1 MNPQNPNP
9 DQDPS
14 RRAKESRGVE
24 VGQGFDTKVAL
35 LLSQLSE
42 LDNLAV
48 AFSGGVDSTVLLHA
62 GREALGSACVGVI
75 ADSPSLPR
83 EELEEARQLA
93 RIMGVELVEVQTEE
107 LQDPRYVANSGDRC
121 FFCKSALFEQM
132 SLWCLQRGFAN
143 VAFGEITD
151 DLKDDRPGAVAAANF
166 GVLAPLRE
174 AGFSKADVRQY
185 ATKVGLPVA
194 DKPASACLASR
205 VPVGTHVTRELLQ
218 TIEEA
223 ERQLHRAGYS
233 VLRVRHHGKRA
244 LLEIGE
250 SEFARAHSER
260 DRLRDLLA
268 PLGFESMELG
278 VYLPPAERPQ
288 GN

>member
-1 MNPQNPNP
+1 M
-9 DQDPS
+9 D
-14 RRAKESRGVE
+14 ES
-24 VGQGFDTKVAL
+24 FDSKVARL
-35 LLSQLSE
+35 LGRLGE

-83 EELEEARQLA
+83 EELEDARRLARQ
-93 RIMGVELVEVQTEE
+93 MGVELVEVKTEE
-107 LQDPRYVANSGDRC
+107 LEDPRYVANSGDRC
-121 FFCKSALFEQM
+121 YFCKSALFEQM

-151 DLKDDRPGAVAAANF
+151 DLRDDRPGALAAANF

-174 AGFSKADVRQY
+174 AGFSKQDVRHY
-185 ATKVGLPVA
+185 ASTVGLSVA

-205 VPVGTHVTRELLQ
+205 VPVGTHVTRERLA

-223 ERQLHRAGYS
+223 EQRLHQAGYS
-233 VLRVRHHGKRA
+233 VLRVRHHGTRA
-244 LLEIGE
+244 LLEVGE
-250 SEFARAHSER
+250 LEFERARENYAQ
-260 DRLRDLLA
+260 LRELLA
-268 PLGFESMELG
+268 PLGFESLDLG
-278 VYLPPAERPQ
+278 VYLPPSERVPRP
-288 GN
+288 